1 MSIAVEGGNG
11 SVATRSKFQDA
22 SYSRHK
28 APDEKPTVNL
38 AGTSGDP
45 DESRLPNNMLE
56 GECYIPRVR
65 PSAVAVIS
73 EDYEFDLIKRRM
85 ATIQYSDFDQGFCRL
100 D

>member
-1 MSIAVEGGNG
+1 M
-11 SVATRSKFQDA
+11 
-22 SYSRHK
+22 
-28 APDEKPTVNL
+28 VNWAL
-38 AGTSGDP
+38 KYLRDTHEHCGEP
-45 DESRLPNNMLE
+45 DESRLPINMLE

-85 ATIQYSDFDQGFCRL
+85 ATMQYSDFDQGLGRL